1 MEVSQPM
8 LIFLAARQ
16 RPAAL
21 RAADPSD
28 AGELLR
34 GVRAVAACALLL
46 AGAVPLAWAESLPE
60 PATTR
65 IDLPLADG
73 TALTAHW
80 YPLAGHAPRPAVVAL
95 HGCGGLWRNARS
107 IGTAFEGRYPEY
119 IARLHAAGF
128 HVLLPDSFTARGSG
142 PICSQPAADRVIKV
156 ETRRADVRAG
166 VQWLAARPEVDAARI
181 LVLGWSHGAMT
192 ALSALNARRT
202 DAAAPVAGVIAFY
215 PGCTE
220 LLRWPF
226 GLSQPLL
233 MQLGGADDWTPPA
246 RCEQLVAR
254 TRNVQPTVDITLRV
268 YLGAYHGFDG
278 HNPVRF
284 RAGVPNG
291 VNAAGVH
298 AGGDPQARRA
308 AHAELDHFLARWAH
322 TPSPVTPVTPINAPF
337 PADTR

>member
-1 MEVSQPM
+1 MEVRQPM
-8 LIFLAARQ
+8 LTFRAVR
-16 RPAAL
+16 RRTAAL
-21 RAADPSD
+21 RAADPSG
-28 AGELLR
+28 AGGLLG

-60 PATTR
+60 PAATR

-119 IARLHAAGF
+119 IARLHDAGF
-128 HVLLPDSFTARGSG
+128 HVLLPDSFTGRGSG
-142 PICSQPAADRVIKV
+142 PICNQKAADRVIKV

-166 VQWLAARPEVDAARI
+166 VQWLAARPDVDATRI

-192 ALSALNARRT
+192 ALTALNARRT
-202 DAAAPVAGVIAFY
+202 DAVAPVAGAIVFY
-215 PGCTE
+215 PGCSA
-220 LLRWPF
+220 LLQMPF
-226 GLSQPLL
+226 ALSQPLL
-233 MQLGGADDWTPPA
+233 MLLGGADDWTPPL

-254 TRNVQPTVDITLRV
+254 TRRAQPAADITLRV
-268 YLGAYHGFDG
+268 YDGAYHGFDG
-278 HNPVRF
+278 RHPVRF

-291 VNAAGVH
+291 VDPAGVH
-298 AGGDPQARRA
+298 AGGDPQARVA
-308 AHAELDHFLARWAH
+308 AHAELDRFLARWA
-322 TPSPVTPVTPINAPF
+322 PSPTGPAAPINAAV
-337 PADTR
+337 PAATP